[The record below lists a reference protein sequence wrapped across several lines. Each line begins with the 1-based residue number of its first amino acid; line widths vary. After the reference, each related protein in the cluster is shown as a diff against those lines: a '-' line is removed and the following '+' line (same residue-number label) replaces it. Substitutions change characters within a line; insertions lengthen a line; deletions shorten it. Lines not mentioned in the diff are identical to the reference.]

1 MIIPINN
8 MSDNQDSEQM
18 EMMETIEGFLE
29 LLDKLEE
36 SQRSNPSMSL
46 SQIAMKMLGE
56 QLGINKP
63 SGESEQ

>member
-1 MIIPINN
+1 MIIPTNN
-8 MSDNQDSEQM
+8 MQDNQDSEQM
-18 EMMETIEGFLE
+18 EMMETIENFLE

-56 QLGINKP
+56 QLGVSKQ
-63 SGESEQ
+63 SGEYEQ